1 MKIVVYLDIL
11 LVTNFI
17 AGYFLLRAAGW
28 LAGAACTAPRALA
41 GAALAAAS
49 TLILLAPALPAPL
62 GFAYKL
68 ASAALVTLAAFG
80 WHGLRPFLRA
90 GAWFFALNLGLAGL
104 ALLGLQ
110 RGGMNGV
117 RVHNLTVYADL
128 SPMVLVLSVLA
139 VYLAV
144 RLVLLVFGPPA
155 DQEPWQLELRLA
167 GSEIRVQAY
176 YDTGFFLRDPV
187 GGRQTLLVSWPGAE
201 RQLSDEVN
209 AFLRGYFS
217 GQNPLPP
224 EGLGLRLV
232 PCSGAAGSAVLPG
245 LTAAGARLTGQ
256 GRTLT
261 ARNVTAVFTA
271 EPLRDGQFQ
280 ALFGREF
287 LMDETERRSKACT

>member
-28 LAGAACTAPRALA
+28 LAGAACRPPRALA

-49 TLILLAPALPAPL
+49 ALPAPL

-117 RVHNLTVYADL
+117 RVHNLTVYVDL

-139 VYLAV
+139 VYLAA

-167 GSEIRVQAY
+167 GREVRVQAY

-187 GGRQTLLVSWPGAE
+187 GGRHALLVSWPGVE
-201 RQLSDEVN
+201 RQLPGEVN
-209 AFLRGYFS
+209 DFLREYFS
-217 GQNPLPP
+217 GESPLPP

-245 LTAAGARLTGQ
+245 LTAACARLTGQ

-287 LMDETERRSKACT
+287 LMDETERRPKACT